1 MKGVPHHE
9 VGARPAPAVHARKKA
24 NERSSVAA
32 SPGRILRDV
41 KNKLADIASKENAGP
56 SKTEVKQPAAK
67 HGDTSAEIAD
77 IDTRLAALQSFL
89 KEAKATA

>member
-1 MKGVPHHE
+1 MAIHPDAGKP
-9 VGARPAPAVHARKKA
+9 
-24 NERSSVAA
+24 VA
-32 SPGRILRDV
+32 

-56 SKTEVKQPAAK
+56 SKTEVKPPAAK

-77 IDTRLAALQSFL
+77 IDTRLGALQSFL